1 MSAWIWA
8 LPAPSTHIK
17 LTIRYNI
24 GMNIK
29 IKRLRPDA
37 IVPQYQTA
45 HSAGMDVCAAI
56 DSAITLAP
64 MQRQIV
70 PCGFSMAIP
79 EGYEVQVRA
88 RSGLAAK
95 NGIGL
100 VNGVGT
106 IDADYR
112 GELGVILINYS
123 DTAFVINPG
132 DRVAQIVVA
141 KYEQATWQ
149 EVDELS
155 DTNRGTGGFG
165 STGVI

>member
-1 MSAWIWA
+1 
-8 LPAPSTHIK
+8 
-17 LTIRYNI
+17 
-24 GMNIK
+24 MNIQ
-29 IKRLRPDA
+29 IKKLRADA
-37 IVPQYQTA
+37 VVPQYQTE

-56 DSAITLAP
+56 DSPITLAP

-106 IDADYR
+106 VDADYR
-112 GELGVILINYS
+112 GELGIILINYG
-123 DTAFVINPG
+123 DTDFVINPG
-132 DRVAQIVVA
+132 DRIAQIVVA
-141 KYEQATWQ
+141 KYERAEWQ
-149 EVDELS
+149 VVEALS
-155 DTNRGTGGFG
+155 ETERGTGGFG
-165 STGVI
+165 STGTN

>member
-1 MSAWIWA
+1 MQIQ
-8 LPAPSTHIK
+8 IK
-17 LTIRYNI
+17 
-24 GMNIK
+24 K
-29 IKRLRPDA
+29 LRADA
-37 IVPQYQTA
+37 VVPQYQTE
-45 HSAGMDVCAAI
+45 HSAGMDVCAAL
-56 DSAITLAP
+56 DVPITLAP

-112 GELGVILINYS
+112 GELGVIVINYS
-123 DTAFVINPG
+123 DTDFVINPG
-132 DRVAQIVVA
+132 DRIAQIVVA
-141 KYEQATWQ
+141 KYERTTWQ
-149 EVDELS
+149 EVEELGE
-155 DTNRGTGGFG
+155 TARGSGGFG
-165 STGVI
+165 STGTT